1 MQELLF
7 KVPAPFAGVE
17 DVGFS
22 ARYPAQERD
31 EPLRDITIF
40 VEGPAQPMR
49 SLYPR
54 LLLFSEKDRLVD
66 DISADD
72 ERYSWTQPI
81 QLSDE
86 VCVLSFRDRSSV
98 TGSIEPATSLRAYVW
113 NLVRPLAFTF
123 LRDCVR
129 LGELRLSDRILLVL
143 DPGRP
148 PTVDWEL
155 ERTAIYPLN
164 GSVLLRSA

>member
-66 DISADD
+66 DVGADD
-72 ERYSWTQPI
+72 EHYSWTQPI

-86 VCVLSFRDRSSV
+86 VCVLSFRDRSSG
-98 TGSIEPATSLRAYVW
+98 TASIESATSLRAYVW

-155 ERTAIYPLN
+155 ERTAIYPVN
-164 GSVLLRSA
+164 GSLLLRSA